1 MESFSEWLRQ
11 DEGLGAVARR
21 FAPAAAH
28 AATDL
33 AFGPETGVNAQ
44 AVTHAAKFAG
54 QAAMAAYGAARQALQ
69 TRSAVKTAMKPTTR
83 HVTQPSRPQSPGST
97 TGV

>member
-1 MESFSEWLRQ
+1 MDKFSEWLRQ
-11 DEGLGAVARR
+11 DEGLGAVAKR

-44 AVTHAAKFAG
+44 AVTNAAKYAG
-54 QAAMAAYGAARQALQ
+54 QAAMAAYGAARTALQ
-69 TRSAVKTAMKPTTR
+69 NRRTVKTAMNPATR
-83 HVTQPSRPQSPGST
+83 HVMQRPS
-97 TGV
+97 